1 MATVVAVKKW
11 SIPTWLKEAM
21 EFAEGSGEQQER
33 RKMSRMTPS
42 LWQKRPQDELHSPT
56 WESLPEQVF

>member
-1 MATVVAVKKW
+1 MVATVVAVKKW

-33 RKMSRMTPS
+33 RKMSRMTPRS
-42 LWQKRPQDELHSPT
+42 LAKKT
-56 WESLPEQVF
+56 TG